1 MSEKTCFVISPIDK
15 PGSPI
20 RKRADDILNY
30 VIRKVAEPEYKVI
43 RADEINESGLI
54 SPKIIKHLKEDDLV
68 IAYLAE
74 NNPNVFFE
82 LAIRYVTQ
90 KPCIQLK
97 EPSQELPFDIKDT
110 QTIEVD
116 LTEPKSVE
124 EGKERIRAQMDTMS
138 ERTPNPIITAL
149 DTLTLQGS
157 TKPYEKVVG
166 EIMSAI
172 SELQA
177 NVTRI
182 GKNPIDEEIEQFKLI
197 ANVEM
202 NIAGKIG
209 QPLSSLGSSLQVI
222 KSNIDKL
229 SVELQEEVK
238 KIENA
243 YLYLQG
249 FSLSLKRPRTELGAL
264 MQKRNS
270 QNRTS

>member
-110 QTIEVD
+110 QTIEWQPQ
-116 LTEPKSVE
+116 EISVCHR
-124 EGKERIRAQMDTMS
+124 GYR
-138 ERTPNPIITAL
+138 
-149 DTLTLQGS
+149 
-157 TKPYEKVVG
+157 
-166 EIMSAI
+166 
-172 SELQA
+172 
-177 NVTRI
+177 
-182 GKNPIDEEIEQFKLI
+182 
-197 ANVEM
+197 
-202 NIAGKIG
+202 
-209 QPLSSLGSSLQVI
+209 
-222 KSNIDKL
+222 
-229 SVELQEEVK
+229 
-238 KIENA
+238 
-243 YLYLQG
+243 
-249 FSLSLKRPRTELGAL
+249 
-264 MQKRNS
+264 
-270 QNRTS
+270 